1 MRFPLNAIGEFWK
14 QMVPDWAPSLPTP
27 NPTVP
32 ALSELA
38 IRLEARCS

>member
-1 MRFPLNAIGEFWK
+1 
-14 QMVPDWAPSLPTP
+14 MVPDWLASLPTP

-38 IRLEARCS
+38 VRLGGTVLVSHSQSGI

>member
-1 MRFPLNAIGEFWK
+1 MKFPLDAQQEFWK
-14 QMVPDWAPSLPTP
+14 QMVPDWLAALPTP

-38 IRLEARCS
+38 KKLGGTV